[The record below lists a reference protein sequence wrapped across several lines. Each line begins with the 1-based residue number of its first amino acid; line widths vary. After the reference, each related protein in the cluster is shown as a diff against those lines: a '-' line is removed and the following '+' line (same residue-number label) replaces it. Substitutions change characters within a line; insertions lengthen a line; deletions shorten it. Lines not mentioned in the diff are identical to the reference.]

1 MDVGSR
7 VVVNVNTGI
16 VFFQFSVFLC
26 HMFSAICGYRITDA
40 YIEVS
45 QSYILYRIC
54 FYHLVTE
61 DFDILW

>member
-7 VVVNVNTGI
+7 VVVNVNRNTDI

-45 QSYILYRIC
+45 QLHFIQNLFLLPCYRR
-54 FYHLVTE
+54 L
-61 DFDILW
+61 